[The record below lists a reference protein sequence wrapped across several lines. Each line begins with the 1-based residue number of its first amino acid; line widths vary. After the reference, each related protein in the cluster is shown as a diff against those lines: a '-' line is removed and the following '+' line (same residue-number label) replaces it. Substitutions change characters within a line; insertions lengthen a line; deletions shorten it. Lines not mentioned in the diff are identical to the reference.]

1 MCGSLYLGGA
11 AAAARAAL
19 LIPISV
25 HSSFVSCV
33 SPDNSMTASVSV
45 GFSTCPLTLMHTS
58 TLEGAGWGWGGGGG
72 EEGSWA
78 GGGGVGGGHRK

>member
-19 LIPISV
+19 LIPVSA

-33 SPDNSMTASVSV
+33 SPDNSMAASVSAV
-45 GFSTCPLTLMHTS
+45 FSTCPLMLMYAS
-58 TLEGAGWGWGGGGG
+58 TLEGAGGGGGGG
-72 EEGSWA
+72 E
-78 GGGGVGGGHRK
+78 VVGGHRK